1 MISALRSLTSRVAR
15 TVYGRWVVL
24 PEDLVRTQ
32 IKSTSHGFPFTFTMG
47 VIVSIGMMAMF
58 RETEHL
64 VFRCIALI
72 IHLGIL
78 GTLLVRYLRQQKRN
92 WQVDDARRSIRITVA
107 QAAMAAT
114 GWMVFLGA
122 CGMSASEH
130 ERVVV
135 ATVITGVIAVG
146 ALRYAALPPASL
158 AFLFTANL
166 VALAFAV
173 LWDMP
178 LGMSVFLA
186 VFVMLLGR
194 FIVEQ
199 AALVASQFESG
210 QARALAEHERD
221 LLRAEAQRE
230 EWQRQ
235 ATAAEARTRAE
246 TESRRS
252 RDEEV
257 RRIANRFEHLFVRS
271 ITDLAAAADQTRQS
285 AELLTLSARTSQD
298 QVRSVVGNVGEAEM
312 GASVLLGESANLGH
326 SRTAVETSIAA
337 QEATTAHLHTLS
349 LAADDRFATL
359 VGYASSAG
367 TIADLIAEVAA
378 RTNLLA
384 LNASIEAARAGAAGH
399 GFAVVA
405 QEVKALASQTAVATK
420 DIRCRL
426 TQITEAVNSTASIVG
441 DMRAS
446 FDRISEVAGAV
457 EQAMARQGNVIRS
470 IQQYAGSA
478 ASLASNLHGSATIAE
493 QAADAAAEVT
503 GELGTVTTDLVD
515 KTQLLMREMR
525 SFIETLEAA

>member
-1 MISALRSLTSRVAR
+1 MIHALRPLASRVHRA
-15 TVYGRWVVL
+15 VYGRWMVL
-24 PEDLVRTQ
+24 PKDLVRTQ
-32 IKSTSHGFPFTFTMG
+32 VKSASHGFPFTFAMA
-47 VIVSIGMMAMF
+47 VIVSIGMMTMF
-58 RETEHL
+58 REAEHL
-64 VFRCIALI
+64 LFRCIALAC
-72 IHLGIL
+72 HLGIL
-78 GTLLVRYLRQQKRN
+78 SGLLVRYRRQQKRD
-92 WQVDDARRSIRITVA
+92 WQVTDARRSIHAAVA
-107 QAAMAAT
+107 QAALAAT

-122 CGMSASEH
+122 CGMSAGEH

-166 VALAFAV
+166 VALGFAV
-173 LWDMP
+173 VWDMP
-178 LGMSVFLA
+178 VGMSVFLG
-186 VFVMLLGR
+186 VFIMLLGR
-194 FIVEQ
+194 FVLEQ

-230 EWQRQ
+230 DWQRQ
-235 ATAAEARTRAE
+235 AAAAETRTRAE
-246 TESRRS
+246 AESRRS

-257 RRIANRFEHLFVRS
+257 RRIASRFEHLFVRS

-285 AELLTLSARTSQD
+285 AELLALSARTSQD
-298 QVRSVVGNVGEAEM
+298 QVRGVVNHVGEAEM
-312 GASVLLGESANLGH
+312 GATVLLGESANLGH
-326 SRTAVETSIAA
+326 SRTAVEASIAA

-367 TIADLIAEVAA
+367 SIADLIAEVAA

-384 LNASIEAARAGAAGH
+384 LNASIEAARAGTAGH

-405 QEVKALASQTAVATK
+405 QEVKALASQTAAATK
-420 DIRCRL
+420 DIRRRL
-426 TQITEAVNSTASIVG
+426 AQITEAVDSTASIVG

-446 FDRISEVAGAV
+446 FDRITEVAGAV
-457 EQAMARQGNVIRS
+457 EQAMARQGDVIRS

-478 ASLASNLHGSATIAE
+478 ASLAANLHGSATIAE
-493 QAADAAAEVT
+493 HAADAAAGVT
-503 GELGTVTTDLVD
+503 GELGAATTDLVD

-525 SFIETLEAA
+525 SFVATIEAA